1 MSENRNRGAIL
12 IAEDDEE
19 DLLLIREALKECQFN
34 GSIRSVKDGEELMDC
49 LLRRGKYREARPPRP
64 ALILLD
70 LRMPRKDGHEALQE
84 IRSDPELR
92 PIPVVVL
99 TTSRAT
105 EDIRRSYA
113 LGANSYIV
121 KPDDFEGLVDA
132 LRALEKYWFGIVSLP
147 GAEGL

>member
-1 MSENRNRGAIL
+1 MPENRNRGTIL

-19 DLLLIREALKECQFN
+19 DLLLIQEALKECR
-34 GSIRSVKDGEELMDC
+34 GIGAPRSVKDGEELMDYLC
-49 LLRRGKYREARPPRP
+49 RRGKYREARPPRP

-84 IRSDPELR
+84 IRSNPELR

-99 TTSRAT
+99 TTSRAE
-105 EDIRRSYA
+105 EDIRKSYA
-113 LGANSYIV
+113 LGANSYIT